1 MFEKK
6 RAFKTRLFWN
16 AYYIFKEYFMGNQF
30 DETHRTDA
38 PHQSDA
44 PYQFDTLKIRAG
56 YDPADHRQSVQV
68 PIYQTASYEF
78 RDTQNADGLFA
89 FTDAGFLYTRVN
101 NPTVDVL
108 EQRVAALD
116 GGKAAL
122 ALGSGMAAVSYTLMN
137 LAEGNGRILTTPY
150 LYGGSFDSFQRVYPK
165 LGIHPDFSHQ
175 LVNPTGIDTAKLD
188 AEIKADTK
196 AIFVESVSNPTGA
209 VADLEVLA
217 AVAHKHGI
225 PLVVDNTFGTP
236 YLLNPIKYGADIV
249 VYSATKALN
258 GHGNLIAGLVVEAGE
273 FPWDNG
279 KFPQFVEDEYVLR
292 DRKTGR
298 KRGFLETFPDAPF
311 VTRIRL
317 LHLNYLGAALGPFDA
332 YLALIGLETLSER
345 LAKQVANA
353 QKIAEYLE
361 KQPHVEWV
369 KYPGLPSDPNHALA
383 QKYFPKGPGSVL
395 SFGFK
400 GTREQSDRFI
410 NAIKLLSYHVNVG
423 DARTLI
429 VNSPRTTHGE
439 LTPDEQEF
447 AGIPPNLIRVSAGLE
462 DPIDIIADLDQAFG
476 KAFN

>member
-1 MFEKK
+1 M
-6 RAFKTRLFWN
+6 
-16 AYYIFKEYFMGNQF
+16 AY
-30 DETHRTDA
+30 H
-38 PHQSDA
+38 
-44 PYQFDTLKIRAG
+44 FDTLKIRAG
-56 YDPADHRQSVQV
+56 YNPAEHRQSVQV
-68 PIYQTASYEF
+68 PIYQTTAYEF

-89 FTDAGFLYTRVN
+89 FTEAGFLYTRVN

-122 ALGSGMAAVSYTLMN
+122 GLGSGMAAISYTLLN
-137 LAEGNGRILTTPY
+137 LAEGGGRILTTPY
-150 LYGGSFDSFQRVYPK
+150 LYGGSFDSFGRVYPSFN
-165 LGIHPDFSHQ
+165 IHFDLSPNFND
-175 LVNPTGIDTAKLD
+175 PAKLEAD
-188 AEIKADTK
+188 IKDDTR
-196 AIFVESVSNPTGA
+196 AIFVESVSNPTGV

-217 AVAHKHGI
+217 ALAHKHDI

-236 YLLNPIKYGADIV
+236 YLINPINYGADLV
-249 VYSATKALN
+249 LYSATKALN
-258 GHGNLIAGLVVEAGE
+258 GHGNLIAGLVVEAGD

-279 KFPQFVEDEYVLR
+279 KFPQIIQPEYVLR
-292 DRKTGR
+292 DRETGR

-317 LHLNYLGAALGPFDA
+317 VYLNYFGAALGPFDA

-345 LAKQVANA
+345 VAKQVANA

-361 KQPHVEWV
+361 KHSRVEWV
-369 KYPGLPSDPNHALA
+369 KYPGLKSDPNHVLA
-383 QKYFPKGPGSVL
+383 KKYFPKGPGSVL

-400 GTREQSDRFI
+400 GNREQSDKFLNSI
-410 NAIKLLSYHVNVG
+410 ELLSYHVNVG

-439 LTPDEQEF
+439 LTPEEQQL
-447 AGIPPNLIRVSAGLE
+447 ADISPNLIRISAGLE
-462 DPIDIIADLDQAFG
+462 DAEDIIADLEQAFA